1 MLPLFSNCLTEL
13 GVGDKDYLQ
22 VQGWQSSVSGGVSGH
37 SSIRGH
43 SEDVQRTRGY
53 YVFAGKALE
62 RNNVKLSELMHD
74 TIHRVR
80 FDEHDRIGEIISQRR
95 ARREQSVTGN
105 GHALAMSAA
114 SSGMCPVASLGHR
127 FNGLEGIRILKA
139 VDDANKEGAVADLA
153 NRFAEIHRKLIAAPR
168 QYMIIGEQEKLD
180 SLVDEFEKIW
190 TPEKAGPSFRTF
202 AADRVD
208 EAVKQMW
215 ITNTQVNFCAR
226 AYKTVP
232 MDHPDAAPLS
242 VLGGFLRNGFLHT
255 AIREKGGAYGGG
267 ANHDTNIAAFRF
279 YSYRDPRLNETLDDF
294 DRAIEWMLSNKHEW
308 RMVEEAILGVISS
321 IDKPGS
327 PSGEARQAFHNLLH
341 ERTLEK
347 LQAFRQN
354 VLDVRLD
361 DLKRVT
367 QTYLLPDKASTAV
380 ITNAATLEQKG
391 NLGLD
396 VINL

>member
-1 MLPLFSNCLTEL
+1 
-13 GVGDKDYLQ
+13 
-22 VQGWQSSVSGGVSGH
+22 
-37 SSIRGH
+37 
-43 SEDVQRTRGY
+43 
-53 YVFAGKALE
+53 
-62 RNNVKLSELMHD
+62 
-74 TIHRVR
+74 
-80 FDEHDRIGEIISQRR
+80 
-95 ARREQSVTGN
+95 
-105 GHALAMSAA
+105 
-114 SSGMCPVASLGHR
+114 
-127 FNGLEGIRILKA
+127 
-139 VDDANKEGAVADLA
+139 
-153 NRFAEIHRKLIAAPR
+153 
-168 QYMIIGEQEKLD
+168 
-180 SLVDEFEKIW
+180 
-190 TPEKAGPSFRTF
+190 
-202 AADRVD
+202 
-208 EAVKQMW
+208 MW
-215 ITNTQVNFCAR
+215 VTNTQVNFCAR

-267 ANHDTNIAAFRF
+267 ASHDTNIAAFRF

-327 PSGEARQAFHNLLH
+327 PSGEARHAFHNLVH
-341 ERTLEK
+341 GRTLDK

-354 VLDVRLD
+354 VLNVRID

-367 QTYLLPDKASTAV
+367 QTYLHPDKASTAV

-391 NLGLD
+391 NLGLE